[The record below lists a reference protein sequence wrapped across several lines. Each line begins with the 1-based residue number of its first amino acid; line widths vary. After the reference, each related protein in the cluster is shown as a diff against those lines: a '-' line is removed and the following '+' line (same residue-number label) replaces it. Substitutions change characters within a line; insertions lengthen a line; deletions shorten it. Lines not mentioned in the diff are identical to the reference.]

1 MKTNTTSK
9 EMSSTVAAAAAHTLT
24 QRPRTGIQRP
34 AVRYSI
40 AAPVSESVAQ
50 QQTAQLAIVSNVIYA
65 KPVDQSDQD
74 KMTDVIRYLDA
85 SLAGINNTI
94 NDIAITVK
102 DMGAMDPAR
111 TSLTNQGTRISIDLG
126 IAFLKIS
133 SVGDI
138 TGMLAHEIGVHTLA
152 DAEMRWNEKGEEEQY
167 QKNQFQVKVGLH
179 THKISPWDDQKK
191 WGGRQQDHVNVV
203 RDKGEHN
210 QPPRRH
216 VQGQPQFDGKGKSL
230 AGSQAF
236 DVDSVNNRAEKYAET
251 MLRLGDAIENDNTI
265 LQPEK
270 DKRLH
275 DLLNSFL
282 FDYARMLATDD
293 VAWHV
298 ADKTPLV
305 AQVFNWYKD
314 VIIARHSG
322 AHQWLQRDTMLPTAS
337 TWGLRAYLLGKIAQ
351 TAGAKLLPNALYNG
365 TGTLLNAGGS
375 LLSSIG
381 STIADSTPETV
392 KNVAGTIAWGGEKVL
407 RGADYLYGELE
418 NLVLPNVVAPLAWG
432 AGKLGQGASWL
443 GSWLPGGKQK
453 TN

>member
-1 MKTNTTSK
+1 MKTDTTSK
-9 EMSSTVAAAAAHTLT
+9 KISSTVSAAAAHTLT
-24 QRPRTGIQRP
+24 QRPRTGIQRT
-34 AVRYSI
+34 AVLYSI

-50 QQTAQLAIVSNVIYA
+50 QQAAQFAITSNVNYA

-111 TSLTNQGTRISIDLG
+111 TSLTNQGTQISIDLG

-152 DAEMRWNEKGEEEQY
+152 DAQMGWGEKSEEEQY

-230 AGSQAF
+230 AGSRAF
-236 DVDSVNNRAEKYAET
+236 DVDSVNNRAEQYAET
-251 MLRLGDAIENDNTI
+251 MLRLGDAIEADNTI
-265 LQPEK
+265 QQDEK

-351 TAGAKLLPNALYNG
+351 TAGAKILRNSVYNA
-365 TGTLLNAGGS
+365 TGSILNAGGN
-375 LLSSIG
+375 LLSGIG
-381 STIADSTPETV
+381 NTVADYTPDSV
-392 KNVAGTIAWGGEKVL
+392 KDLAGSVAWGGEQVL
-407 RGADYLYGELE
+407 RGADYVYGELE

-443 GSWLPGGKQK
+443 GSWLPGRKQK